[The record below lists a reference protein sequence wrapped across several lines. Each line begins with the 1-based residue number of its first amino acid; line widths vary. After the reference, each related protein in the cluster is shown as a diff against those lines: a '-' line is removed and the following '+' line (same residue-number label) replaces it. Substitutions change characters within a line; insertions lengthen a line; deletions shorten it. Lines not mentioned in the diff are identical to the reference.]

1 MLYLCW
7 LMFRGGWQQTVI
19 NWPNTSAVMQV
30 SMGWFYA
37 SGVFFAVFAFLFIL
51 VDLVKLVS
59 GRLSDADLIGVSESD
74 EMPRGE
80 PEPAAK

>member
-1 MLYLCW
+1 
-7 LMFRGGWQQTVI
+7 
-19 NWPNTSAVMQV
+19 
-30 SMGWFYA
+30 
-37 SGVFFAVFAFLFIL
+37 VFFAVFAFLFIL

-59 GRLSDADLIGVSESD
+59 GRLPEADLIGVCESD